1 MYCKLNIYQKLS
13 EGATVNMNTKPIIAL
28 DFPSEKD
35 VMGFLAQFE
44 EKLFV
49 KIGMELYMQE
59 GPRIVH
65 QVKSEGHDIFLDLKL
80 HDIPNT
86 VNSAM
91 KGLGRLGVDL
101 VNVHAAGGRA
111 MMEGALEGLEAGT
124 AAGGKRAALI
134 AVTQLTSTTE
144 LQMQNEQ
151 KIGLS
156 LQESVLHYAQLSKQ
170 AGLNGVVCSVHEAH
184 AIREACGEDFL
195 RVTPGIRMLGGEAHD
210 QKRIATPDGAK
221 KDGSSLIVVGRAITG
236 AANPVVAYKKV
247 CELWEEK

>member
-1 MYCKLNIYQKLS
+1 
-13 EGATVNMNTKPIIAL
+13 MNTKPIVAL
-28 DFPSEKD
+28 DFPGEEN
-35 VMGFLAQFE
+35 VLQFLAQFN

-59 GPRIVH
+59 GPDIVRK
-65 QVKSEGHDIFLDLKL
+65 VKEQGHEIFLDLKL

-86 VNSAM
+86 VKSAM
-91 KGLGRLGVDL
+91 KGLARLGVDL

-124 AAGGKRAALI
+124 EAGKQRAALI

-144 LQMQNEQ
+144 QQMQQEQ
-151 KIGLS
+151 KIALS
-156 LQESVLHYAQLSKQ
+156 LNESVLHYAQLTKQ
-170 AGLNGVVCSVHEAH
+170 AGLNGVVCSVHEARII
-184 AIREACGEDFL
+184 AETCGEDFL
-195 RVTPGIRMLGGEAHD
+195 RVTPGIRMLGGDAHD

-236 AANPVVAYKKV
+236 AKDPVQAYKEV
-247 CELWEEK
+247 CRLWEAK

>member
-1 MYCKLNIYQKLS
+1 
-13 EGATVNMNTKPIIAL
+13 MNTKPIIAL
-28 DFPSEKD
+28 DFPGEQD
-35 VMGFLAQFE
+35 VLKFLAQFD

-59 GPRIVH
+59 GPSIVSK
-65 QVKSEGHDIFLDLKL
+65 VKEQGHDIFLDLKL

-86 VNSAM
+86 VKSAM
-91 KGLGRLGVDL
+91 KGLARLGVDL

-124 AAGGKRAALI
+124 VAGQSRAALI

-144 LQMQNEQ
+144 QQMQQEQ
-151 KIGLS
+151 KIALS
-156 LQESVLHYAQLSKQ
+156 LNESVLHYAQLTKQ
-170 AGLNGVVCSVHEAH
+170 AGLNGVVCSVLEAN
-184 AIREACGEDFL
+184 AIRETCGEDFL

-236 AANPVVAYKKV
+236 AQNPVLAYQEV
-247 CELWEEK
+247 CQLWEAK